1 MAIRTKTAF
10 LCISFLGAYI
20 CGPGPLPGQES
31 LLTKTIKGNSRI
43 IYSVA
48 FSPDGKYLASG
59 GVDNTPKIWSL
70 ADGSAVNSFTGH
82 KNFVNS
88 VAFSPDGKKLVSAG
102 EDGAVKIWNA
112 EDGSCLHTL
121 KGHKDSVWSA
131 AFFPDGES
139 VASAGT
145 DGTIKLW
152 RTASGTLY
160 KTLKGHSSYIYS
172 VAISSDG
179 KTLASGSADRTI
191 RIWDAESG
199 ARKLTLEGHGGAVNS
214 VAFSRMGNYLVSGSD
229 DGSVKVWRISDGV
242 CIKTFTAGGRPVLA
256 VAYSPDDANVFS
268 GGSDRTVNAWN
279 ISRGTLTRTFSGHG
293 GTVKSLALSR
303 DGKYLASGSFDK
315 TIRIWLTPWEADA
328 RNGEM
333 RKAEEQEAEKNKNHA
348 LHYEA
353 GLQLLAAPSWRNL
366 KKSVE
371 EFRLALSY
379 KQSEGCEAKLKEAVE
394 ALGRK
399 EAEIK
404 RTALISLISLLLVSA
419 LLAVVRGIFGTKKN
433 ARLKRVLPDE
443 IKRETMSGGYE
454 KAFKLYGKYKAIG
467 GEAQNLP
474 QRELLELYRGLQALD
489 ELPKEELPY
498 HFFLSYA
505 AAFAKEGNY
514 RTAQSMLRSGRLL
527 DQFEKP
533 ADYDLFVEIY
543 EEARRPENMLM
554 IKLEP
559 SAYSGLA
566 EAFFR
571 AKKYDCCEK
580 ACALKKQFHPA
591 QLSARDNELLSASQ
605 KNRAPADPE

>member
-1 MAIRTKTAF
+1 MKTIL
-10 LCISFLGAYI
+10 LCVSFLGACVY
-20 CGPGPLPGQES
+20 GPEALSGQES
-31 LLTKTIKGNSRI
+31 LLTKTLKGNSRI

-48 FSPDGKYLASG
+48 FSPDGKYIASG
-59 GVDNTPKIWSL
+59 GVDNTLRLWSL
-70 ADGSAVNSFTGH
+70 ADGSAAKSFAGH

-112 EDGSCLHTL
+112 EDGSCLNTL
-121 KGHKDSVWSA
+121 KGHKDSVSSA
-131 AFFPDGES
+131 VFFPDGES
-139 VASAGT
+139 VASGST
-145 DGTIKLW
+145 DGTVKLW

-160 KTLKGHSSYIYS
+160 KTIKGHSSYIYS
-172 VAISSDG
+172 VAVSPDG
-179 KTLASGSADRTI
+179 KTIASGSADRTVK
-191 RIWDAESG
+191 IWDAETG
-199 ARKLTLEGHGGAVNS
+199 ARKITLEGHSGAVNS
-214 VAFSRMGNYLVSGSD
+214 AAFSKAGNYLVSGSD
-229 DGSVKVWRISDGV
+229 DGSVKIWRISDGV
-242 CIKTFTAGGRPVLA
+242 CIKTFTAGPQPVLA
-256 VAYSPDDANVFS
+256 VAYSPDDAYVFS
-268 GGSDRTVNAWN
+268 GGGDRAVSAWN
-279 ISRGTLTRTFSGHG
+279 VSRSTLARTFSGHG

-315 TIRIWLTPWEADA
+315 TIRVWLTPWEAEA
-328 RNGEM
+328 RDGEM
-333 RKAEEQEAEKNKNHA
+333 RKAEEQEAGKNKNYA

-353 GLQLLAAPSWRNL
+353 GLQLLSAPAWRNL

-371 EFRLALSY
+371 EFKLALTY
-379 KQSEGCEAKLKEAVE
+379 KQSEGCEEKLKEAAE
-394 ALGRK
+394 ALRRK